1 MTTFLCSNAL
11 IMAEVAAI
19 AIAIAQFV
27 DIGLR
32 CISQT
37 KEVLYFCQS
46 QQVDASQRGDTRC
59 ILSWSGLG

>member
-1 MTTFLCSNAL
+1 
-11 IMAEVAAI
+11 MAEVAAI

>member
-1 MTTFLCSNAL
+1 
-11 IMAEVAAI
+11 MAEVAAALGVAAAI
-19 AIAIAQFV
+19 AIAIVQFV